1 MSDVEESVDVKPFAV
16 ERAKQ
21 GRAKC
26 QKCKNPC
33 EVIIKFKYMIKV
45 FNLKYLIFS
54 EQRTTNS
61 QDKSKQSIR
70 LDTFEAMVSR

>member
-1 MSDVEESVDVKPFAV
+1 
-16 ERAKQ
+16 
-21 GRAKC
+21 
-26 QKCKNPC
+26 
-33 EVIIKFKYMIKV
+33 MIKV